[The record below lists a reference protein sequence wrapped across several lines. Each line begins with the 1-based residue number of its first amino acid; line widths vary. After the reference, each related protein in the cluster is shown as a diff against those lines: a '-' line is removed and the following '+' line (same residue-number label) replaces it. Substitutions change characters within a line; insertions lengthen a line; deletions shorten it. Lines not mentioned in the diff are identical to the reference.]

1 MFVAVVGVGIV
12 GTVAVASAHDDHR
25 NHSNHSNYSDSNV
38 RDQIAR
44 MESEVQDLEQKL
56 SRMNGEFVDDFREE
70 LGAVMDDIR
79 SRGSMSQEMIDALQS
94 SETSNDLDKRLL
106 QFKKPLIDLVRREQK
121 RLEEIDRTIARINEI
136 ELGGD
141 E

>member
-12 GTVAVASAHDDHR
+12 GTVAVASSHDDHR

-79 SRGSMSQEMIDALQS
+79 SRGSMSQEMI
-94 SETSNDLDKRLL
+94 LL

>member
-12 GTVAVASAHDDHR
+12 GTVAVASSHDDHR

-121 RLEEIDRTIARINEI
+121 RLEESDRTIARINEI

>member
-12 GTVAVASAHDDHR
+12 GTVAVASSHDDHR

-44 MESEVQDLEQKL
+44 MESEVQDLERKL
-56 SRMNGEFVDDFREE
+56 SRMNGEFVDDLGEE
-70 LGAVMDDIR
+70 LESVMDDIR

-94 SETSNDLDKRLL
+94 GDTSNDLDKRLL
-106 QFKKPLIDLVRREQK
+106 QFKKPLNDLVRREQK

-136 ELGGD
+136 ELGGGD
-141 E
+141 